1 LGLLLAGLVSVD
13 DRVRQQVGLRLTA
26 ASARHELSSAGVQVH
41 DLVAVIVDAARHQ
54 SIEHAPMMLFVLA
67 ASVLFVFMLRT

>member
-1 LGLLLAGLVSVD
+1 MLLALLVSVD
-13 DRVRQQVGLRLTA
+13 DRVRQQVSMRMGGGTAQAELRG
-26 ASARHELSSAGVQVH
+26 AGAQVR
-41 DLVAVIVDAARHQ
+41 DLAEIAFDAARNQ